1 MLRNLNAEQARAD
14 LSNQEVASILG
25 MSRVTYE
32 KKKNTGNFTR
42 SEIAKLLNLFKCKFE
57 YLFAMDGEEQQ
68 AS

>member
-14 LSNQEVASILG
+14 LSNQEVANILG
-25 MSRVTYE
+25 ISRVTYE

-42 SEIAKLLNLFKCKFE
+42 SEITKLLDLFRCKFE
-57 YLFAMDGEEQQ
+57 YLFVMDEDEQQ